1 MANPRR
7 TARSP
12 VRLRDRLR
20 MLMLVALVL
29 IGTHAA
35 YGTYRWLA
43 FAEERAQ
50 LRALNAQVDVAGFQV
65 IRTQLRVD
73 SLQRRIGGLDR
84 ELRTVRSALARFGE
98 HEVEGALPPALHA
111 QYRAEIARY
120 NQRVEQRNGWFA
132 RWQAAVRNNA
142 AAVRRYNR
150 LADSIRSVAARM
162 GEPYYNIPSPV
173 EAAVRQ
179 GLRPDGTVDVSA
191 LPAPRAGY

>member
-1 MANPRR
+1 MASPRR

-12 VRLRDRLR
+12 VRMRDRLR
-20 MLMLVALVL
+20 IFALLAVVLVAV
-29 IGTHAA
+29 HAG
-35 YGTYRWLA
+35 YGAYRWLA

-50 LRALNAQVDVAGFQV
+50 LRALNAQVDSAGFQV

-73 SLQRRIGGLDR
+73 TLEQRIGGMDR
-84 ELRTVRSALARFGE
+84 ELEEVRSALARFGA
-98 HEVEGALPPALHA
+98 HEVDGALPPALHA

-120 NQRVEQRNGWFA
+120 NRRVELRNGWFA

-142 AAVRRYNR
+142 TAVRRYNR

-191 LPAPRAGY
+191 LPAPPAGY